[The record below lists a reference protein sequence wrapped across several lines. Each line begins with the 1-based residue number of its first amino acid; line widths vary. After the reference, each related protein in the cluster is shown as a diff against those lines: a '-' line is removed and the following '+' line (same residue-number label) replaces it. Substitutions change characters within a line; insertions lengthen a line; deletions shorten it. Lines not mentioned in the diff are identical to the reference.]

1 MTSRLLTVTVNGE
14 RRQGIVEDRTLLVDF
29 IRHEL
34 KLTGTHV
41 GCEHGVCGACTVELN
56 GELVRSCLVF
66 AVQADQSA
74 LGTVEGMATS
84 AASLHP
90 LQKAFREHHALQC
103 GFCTSGFLLTAKA
116 LLERDP
122 DPSIDTIREE
132 LSGNIC
138 RCTGYAGIIA
148 AVQSAAVAMR
158 GGTDVAGR

>member
-1 MTSRLLTVTVNGE
+1 MSSRLVTVTVNGE

-66 AVQADQSA
+66 AVQADQSV

-84 AASLHP
+84 VASLHP

-103 GFCTSGFLLTAKA
+103 AFCTSGFLLTAKA

-122 DPSIDTIREE
+122 DPSVDTIREE

-148 AVQSAAVAMR
+148 AVQSAALAMR
-158 GGTDVAGR
+158 GGADVAG